1 MPPGRGREPPSP
13 WGHRGQSCRVSGRGH
28 RDATYPLSP
37 SSSERVDGETQSLP
51 SLHPRAL
58 GPVLG
63 TQPRDPV
70 TGAKQGASGQL
81 GPGRGSREHSPPG
94 PHGGPSRG
102 TQHRR
107 WRGGGR
113 QERPLPSHRVPTPC
127 FPGTVFRPSS
137 SSRSRW
143 GWLEPGAAGPPVPGA
158 DCHLGDAQSDASG
171 LRSGA
176 CVAEAPRGPSKDSIK
191 TILTIAIR

>member
-107 WRGGGR
+107 WQGGAARRDRCPLTGSLPPASLEPSSDPHPLPAAGGGGWR
-113 QERPLPSHRVPTPC
+113 LEPPGRRCPVPTAIWVMRKVTPRGSG
-127 FPGTVFRPSS
+127 PVHVWPRP
-137 SSRSRW
+137 
-143 GWLEPGAAGPPVPGA
+143 P
-158 DCHLGDAQSDASG
+158 
-171 LRSGA
+171 
-176 CVAEAPRGPSKDSIK
+176 EAPPR
-191 TILTIAIR
+191 TQ